1 MTPGGG
7 EYSEDSLVEQ
17 PAIALFGE
25 LGWETADCFQE
36 FERAGGSSL
45 GRETASE
52 VVLFPRLRAALKK
65 LNPKAS
71 DEAIAQ
77 AIEEIARDRSRMNPA
92 AANQEVYRLLKDGVK
107 ATGEQRGRKQVEP
120 QRDPAVRRE
129 GQGRTGGRGSEEEQD
144 ETIRV
149 IDWKTPRNNDFFLAS
164 QFWVTGE
171 VYTRRAD
178 LVGFVNGLP
187 LVFVELK
194 AAHRSIESA
203 FRDNLRDYKTSIP
216 QLFWY
221 NAFVI
226 LSNGSQSRI
235 GSLTAEW
242 EHFAEWKRINSE
254 GEEGIVSLE
263 TMIRGTCDPAR
274 LLDLAENFTL
284 FMKTKKGLVKILAK
298 NHQYLGV
305 NATLAGLR
313 HIKESQGRLGVFWHT
328 QGSGKSVSMIFFAQK
343 ALRKISGTYTF
354 VVVTDRKDLDKQI
367 YDNFADCGAITE
379 KQARAESRAGLR
391 QRLQEDHR
399 YVFTLIQKF
408 GTKKGERYPV
418 VSGRSDI
425 IVITDEAH
433 RTQYDQLALNM
444 RNGLPSAAFI
454 AFTGTP
460 LIVEEEK
467 TRRVFG
473 DYVSV
478 YNFQQS
484 VEDKATVP
492 LFYENRIP
500 ELQLTNENLNQEMED
515 LLEAAELDERKEE
528 RLEREFAREYQ
539 LITRKE
545 RLDRIAEDIVQHFMG
560 RGHMGKAMV
569 ICIDKATA
577 VKMYDKVQAAWR
589 AHLKGLRERLKAA
602 KEAEGGRLHDQIEYM
617 KETLMGVVV
626 SQSQNE
632 VEDLKKKGAD
642 ITPHRRW
649 MNAEDLDERFKDP
662 EDPFR
667 IVFVCAM
674 WMTGF
679 DVPCCST
686 IYLDKP
692 MRNHTLMQTIARAN
706 RVFRDKVNGL
716 IVDYVGVFRNLQK
729 ALAIYAP
736 AAGAGATPVRDKAE
750 LVEMLRHAVEEA
762 TVFCRGLGIQ
772 LDSVF
777 QAKGLK
783 KVRLLD
789 DAVEAILVNDE
800 TKRRYGA
807 LAERVAR
814 LFRAV
819 KPDPAVNEFQP
830 ICTLLAVIAEKI
842 RSLSGPVD
850 ISDVMVEV
858 EKLLDRSIDARGYI
872 IQGQTP
878 VDLHRI
884 DFEALRKRFEE
895 GRKRIELE
903 KLRNSIEAKLQE
915 MIQLNR
921 SRMDYLAKFQQ
932 MIDEY
937 NAGSANAEEFFGKL
951 VKFSGSLSEEERRG
965 IAEGLSEEELALYD
979 LLRKVGVKLTA
990 KEGQQIKKVAKELL
1004 ERLKSERL
1012 VLDWRKK
1019 QQAKAEV
1026 RQLIEEMLDR
1036 LPPTFTSSVYEQ
1048 LCEQAYLHV
1057 HDCYFGDGKSVY
1069 SIPHPRPT
1077 HGT

>member
-1 MTPGGG
+1 M
-7 EYSEDSLVEQ
+7 
-17 PAIALFGE
+17 
-25 LGWETADCFQE
+25 
-36 FERAGGSSL
+36 
-45 GRETASE
+45 
-52 VVLFPRLRAALKK
+52 
-65 LNPKAS
+65 
-71 DEAIAQ
+71 
-77 AIEEIARDRSRMNPA
+77 
-92 AANQEVYRLLKDGVK
+92 
-107 ATGEQRGRKQVEP
+107 
-120 QRDPAVRRE
+120 
-129 GQGRTGGRGSEEEQD
+129 
-144 ETIRV
+144 
-149 IDWKTPRNNDFFLAS
+149 
-164 QFWVTGE
+164 
-171 VYTRRAD
+171 YTRRAD

-194 AAHRSIESA
+194 AAHKSIESA
-203 FRDNLRDYKTSIP
+203 FRDNLRDYKTTIP

-221 NAFVI
+221 NALII

-254 GEEGIVSLE
+254 GEQGIVSLE

-274 LLDLAENFTL
+274 LLDLVENFTL
-284 FMKTKKGLVKILAK
+284 FMNTKRGLVKLLAK

-305 NATLAGLR
+305 NATLAGLAQ
-313 HIKESQGRLGVFWHT
+313 IKENQGRLGVFWHT

-343 ALRKISGTYTF
+343 ALRKVSGTYTF

-379 KQARAESRAGLR
+379 KQARAESRRGLQ

-418 VSGRSDI
+418 VSRRSDI

-444 RNGLPSAAFI
+444 RNGLPGAAFI

-460 LIVEEEK
+460 LIVAEEK

-473 DYVSV
+473 DYVSI

-500 ELQLTNENLNQEMED
+500 ELQLTNESLNEDMEN
-515 LLEAAELDERKEE
+515 LLEAAELDERKEKK
-528 RLEREFAREYQ
+528 LEREFAREYQ
-539 LITRKE
+539 LITRKD
-545 RLDRIAEDIVQHFMG
+545 RLDRIAQDIVQHFMG
-560 RGHMGKAMV
+560 RGHLGKAMV

-577 VKMYDKVQAAWR
+577 VKMYDKVQTQWKAY
-589 AHLKGLRERLKAA
+589 LKELRGQLKTA
-602 KEAEGGRLHDQIEYM
+602 KEAEGGRLHDRIEYM
-617 KETLMGVVV
+617 KATLMGVVV
-626 SQSQNE
+626 SQAQNE
-632 VEDLKKKGAD
+632 VEDLREKGVD

-649 MNAEDLDERFKDP
+649 MNDEDLDERFKDP

-736 AAGAGATPVRDKAE
+736 TAGAGATPVREKAE
-750 LVEMLRHAVEEA
+750 LVEMLRQAVEEA
-762 TVFCRGLGIQ
+762 TDFCRGLGIL
-772 LDSVF
+772 LDRVL
-777 QAKGLK
+777 QAKGLVTIK
-783 KVRLLD
+783 LLD

-800 TKRRYGA
+800 TKRRYTG
-807 LAERVAR
+807 LAERAAR

-830 ICTLLAVIAEKI
+830 VCTLLTVIAEKI
-842 RSLSGPVD
+842 RSLAGPVD
-850 ISDVMVEV
+850 ISGVMAEV
-858 EKLLDRSIDARGYI
+858 EALLDRSIDAKGYA
-872 IQGQTP
+872 IQGQAP
-878 VDLHRI
+878 VDLSRI
-884 DFEALRKRFEE
+884 DFAALRRRFEE
-895 GRKRIELE
+895 GRKRIEIE
-903 KLRNSIEAKLQE
+903 RLRNSIAAKLHE
-915 MIQLNR
+915 MIQFNR
-921 SRMDYLAKFQQ
+921 SRMDYLEKFRQ
-932 MIDEY
+932 MLDEY
-937 NAGSANAEEFFGKL
+937 NAGSVNAEEHFGTL
-951 VKFSGSLSEEERRG
+951 VKFAGTLNEEERRG
-965 IAEGLSEEELALYD
+965 IAEGLSQEELAIYD
-979 LLRKVGVKLTA
+979 LLRKTDITLTA
-990 KEGQQIKKVAKELL
+990 KEKQQVKKVAQELL
-1004 ERLKSERL
+1004 VRLKEEKL

-1019 QQAKAEV
+1019 QQARAAV

-1036 LPPTFTSSVYEQ
+1036 LPSAFTPAVYEQ
-1048 LCEQAYLHV
+1048 ACERAYLHV
-1057 HDCYFGDGKSVY
+1057 YDSYYGENQSIY
-1069 SIPHPRPT
+1069 SIPTSPAGRVT
-1077 HGT
+1077 